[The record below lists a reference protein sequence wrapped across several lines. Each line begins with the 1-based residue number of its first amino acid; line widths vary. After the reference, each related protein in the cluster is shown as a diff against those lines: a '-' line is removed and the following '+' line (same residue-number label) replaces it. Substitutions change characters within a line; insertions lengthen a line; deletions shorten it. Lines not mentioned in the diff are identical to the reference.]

1 MSRRYPPGDLAK
13 NFHGKT
19 PVDRAMFGQHRRQG
33 HPFQGFH
40 HQKRPDPVGHPI
52 IQNLGD
58 VRVADTGG
66 DPRLFQKSV
75 NEPTSKTLEG
85 RVQDF
90 YGGFFLQVDMLTEKN
105 RRYRPL
111 AQHAQKAIPLNPVT
125 HLGKDTHH
133 RQLSLHEAPACG

>member
-90 YGGFFLQVDMLTEKN
+90 YGGFFLQVDMLTEKTVATAPLPN
-105 RRYRPL
+105 TRKRRYRSTRSP
-111 AQHAQKAIPLNPVT
+111 T
-125 HLGKDTHH
+125 WGKTPTIDSY
-133 RQLSLHEAPACG
+133 RYSAPACG